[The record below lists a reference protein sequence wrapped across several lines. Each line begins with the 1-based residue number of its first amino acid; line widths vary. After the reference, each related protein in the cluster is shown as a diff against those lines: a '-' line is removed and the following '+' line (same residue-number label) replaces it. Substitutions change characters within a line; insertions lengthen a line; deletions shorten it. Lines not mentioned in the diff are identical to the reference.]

1 MKITALLL
9 SLGLMFVPLGTMAGE
24 HSDDADEQAGPERCI
39 SLTRLE
45 STSVIDDENILFRMR
60 DGTIYRNELLH
71 KCPGLRF
78 EETFL
83 YRTYVGQLCNLDLI
97 TVLNDAGFGFT
108 HGPSCGLGQFYPIS
122 EDEAKMLKKE
132 NKPS

>member
-1 MKITALLL
+1 MDIFRQ
-9 SLGLMFVPLGTMAGE
+9 GGG
-24 HSDDADEQAGPERCI
+24 ADSEQAAVMSGC
-39 SLTRLE
+39 RLHGR
-45 STSVIDDENILFRMR
+45 IDIAGYDVAADQIADVVDDKNILFHMR
-60 DGTIYRNELLH
+60 DGTVYRNKLLH

-83 YRTYVGQLCNLDLI
+83 YRTTIGQLCNLDLI

-122 EDEAKMLKKE
+122 EDEVKLLKEQK
-132 NKPS
+132 SG